1 MRDGPRAVE
10 ALGLGGDELTWR
22 PVAVGEGSSVV
33 EAWDAHVEQHAARV
47 RGNAASALHLLIGVS
62 PGWVEEAGSV
72 HDPENPRLQKLA
84 AEAVGWAADT
94 FGGVFAARADIDE
107 EGGAVIDVMCA
118 PIREQGSGR
127 GGKRRSAWV
136 AVAPAIKEMA
146 TATRVALGIPLGE
159 RGHPSY
165 RLMQDSWSRWVQAK
179 LDPEIRRGK
188 PVEETG
194 RKNTRPEVY
203 KESIRLQMEAD
214 RAAIEQT
221 QADQADE
228 RRRLEKI
235 EAQAEAAQAAAQH
248 DRDEATRQQDAWRK
262 EHDAAI
268 AAREGAAK
276 AQKDLEDGQLAVE
289 QTQASERRRLEDLEA
304 QAEAAQAAAQHD
316 RDEAKQQQAAW
327 RKEHDAAIAAREGAA
342 KAQKDLEDGQLAVEQ
357 TQAGERRRLD
367 AERQAAEK
375 DLATVR
381 REREQVATDREA
393 VAERQVTLEK
403 IRDEFGADLRRM
415 AAAGLGKRA
424 RARWARQSR

>member
-1 MRDGPRAVE
+1 MSGGGHFSFVRAVKLDRTALSRMGVHARGKDVSAQSRRVVKEGPRAMEVVFE
-10 ALGLGGDELTWR
+10 GGGIEGVRT
-22 PVAVGEGSSVV
+22 VQVGEGTSVAD
-33 EAWDAHVEQHAARV
+33 AWERHIEQHDARV
-47 RGNAASALHLLIGVS
+47 RKNAACALHLLIGVS
-62 PGWVEEAGSV
+62 PGWVAEAGDV
-72 HDPENPRLQKLA
+72 HDPSNQRLQQLTG
-84 AEAVGWAADT
+84 EAVRWAEDA
-94 FGGVFAARADIDE
+94 FGGGVFSARADIDE
-107 EGGAVIDVMCA
+107 AGGAVVDVFCA

-146 TATRVALGIPLGE
+146 TTTRVALRIPLGE

-165 RLMQDSWSRWVQAK
+165 RLMQDSWSRWVQRR
-179 LDPEIRRGK
+179 LDPAIQRGK

-203 KESIRLQMEAD
+203 KKSIRLQMEAD
-214 RAAIEQT
+214 QAAIEQT
-221 QADQADE
+221 QAD
-228 RRRLEKI
+228 
-235 EAQAEAAQAAAQH
+235 
-248 DRDEATRQQDAWRK
+248 
-262 EHDAAI
+262 
-268 AAREGAAK
+268 
-276 AQKDLEDGQLAVE
+276 
-289 QTQASERRRLEDLEA
+289 QASERRRLEDLEA

-327 RKEHDAAIAAREGAA
+327 RKEHDEAIAAREGAA